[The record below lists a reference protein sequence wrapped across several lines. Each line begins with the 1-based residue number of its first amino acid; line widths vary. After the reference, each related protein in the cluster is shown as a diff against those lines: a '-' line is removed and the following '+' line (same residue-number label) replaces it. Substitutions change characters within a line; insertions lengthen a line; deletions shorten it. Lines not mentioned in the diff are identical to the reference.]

1 MNRWIMILLLTGLV
15 LSGVSVPQKAVE
27 GVTTTVESG
36 AVSQRKKTGI
46 QENVVL
52 VRKRKE
58 MSKRWKRYNAVTFSY
73 EEKTFR
79 LELYTT
85 AEVDDEK
92 NLLLD
97 DRAAFQIRLVT
108 GKKQYIF
115 LKESIQLG
123 VPDAD
128 IFTDEKDLLHVV
140 IRDVRTAQYKITDYV
155 YDAQKKQFIGSD
167 IMNHD
172 GINVISGMD

>member
-97 DRAAFQIRLVT
+97 DRAAFQIRVVT
-108 GKKQYIF
+108 G
-115 LKESIQLG
+115 KESIQLG